1 MAIERYRGG
10 LTPWNP
16 FRELEELRERI
27 LDLASPLFPLSRR
40 PVAGEGG
47 AWAPPIEVYE
57 EKDKYVIKADLP
69 GLNKED
75 IDVAVSKNVL
85 TIKGERKAEKECQ
98 EKDYYYCERY
108 YGNFLRSI
116 SLPGSVDAAKIVAT
130 YKDGILSLELPKAE
144 EEKEKK
150 IDIKVE

>member
-16 FRELEELRERI
+16 FRELEEIRERM
-27 LDLASPLFPLSRR
+27 LDLVDPLFPLSRR
-40 PVAGEGG
+40 KMAAEGG
-47 AWAPPIEVYE
+47 VWAPPIEVYE

-85 TIKGERKAEKECQ
+85 TIKGERKAEKESQ

-116 SLPGSVDAAKIVAT
+116 SLPGSVDANKIVAT

-150 IDIKVE
+150 IDIRVE

>member
-16 FRELEELRERI
+16 FRELEELRERM

-40 PVAGEGG
+40 AIAGEAE

-69 GLNKED
+69 GLDKED

-85 TIKGERKAEKECQ
+85 TIKGERKAEKERQ

-116 SLPGSVDAAKIVAT
+116 SLPGSIDAAKIAAT